1 MRPADAVDTLWVMS
15 DPTPDHSP
23 HQHADPAREG
33 VPGEPLARRGAL
45 RLLGIAAGAAALG
58 SLASGCASGGNARA
72 RRAFRD
78 REPVGGLTSRV
89 DRPYRS
95 INPAPLDTGVYAGAV
110 IPRTIWTRETI
121 RPWLADRMG
130 RIRRITVHHDGLDV
144 FTSKRQADAMDRLEL
159 FRSNHV
165 DRLGWADIGYHFAI
179 DPAGRVYE
187 CRPTAY
193 QGAHVKDHNE
203 QNLGVLVM
211 GHHSAQSPSPEALH
225 TLASFVAAKQ
235 KRYGVPGSRV
245 YTHRELRPTECPGEN
260 LQARFD
266 EIRRRGMV
274 A

>member
-1 MRPADAVDTLWVMS
+1 MRPGGAVDTLGVMS
-15 DPTPDHSP
+15 DHLPDHSAR
-23 HQHADPAREG
+23 QHADPARQGESA
-33 VPGEPLARRGAL
+33 EPLARRGAL

-58 SLASGCASGGNARA
+58 GLGAGCASGGARS
-72 RRAFRD
+72 RREFRD

-95 INPAPLDTGVYAGAV
+95 LNPAPLETGAYAGAV
-110 IPRTIWTRETI
+110 IPRTIWTNEPI

-130 RIRRITVHHDGLDV
+130 RISRITVHHDGLDV

-187 CRPTAY
+187 CRPTGY
-193 QGAHVKDHNE
+193 QGAHVKDNNE

-211 GHHSAQSPSPEALH
+211 GHHSAQSPSAEALH
-225 TLASFVAAKQ
+225 TLANFVAAKQ

-245 YTHRELRPTECPGEN
+245 YTHRELRPTECPGHN
-260 LQARFD
+260 LQSRFD